1 MKKTKQKHYAFNTQ
15 LFFVI
20 AFFVVFLVLSICA
33 AIEQEIGLSIGFAVA
48 TLLPVFV
55 LLISPLYVVFSNEEI
70 EIIYILG
77 QREIIKWKN
86 IRCIYFNGS
95 LVSRGGGFPHYE
107 VAYLTDVKRA
117 FFVRGEIPKTRKT
130 KNISKCITRKRLL
143 ISERR

>member
-15 LFFVI
+15 LLFVI

-55 LLISPLYVVFSNEEI
+55 LLISPLYVVFSVEEI
-70 EIIYILG
+70 EIVYIMG
-77 QREIIKWKN
+77 QKEIIKRKN
-86 IRCIYFNGS
+86 IRYIRLNGAWI
-95 LVSRGGGFPHYE
+95 SRGGGLPHYE
-107 VAYLTDVKRA
+107 VAYPTDVKRA

-130 KNISKCITRKRLL
+130 KKYIKMYYKKDIV
-143 ISERR
+143 

>member
-20 AFFVVFLVLSICA
+20 AFFVFFLVLSICA

-55 LLISPLYVVFSNEEI
+55 LLISPLYVTFSDEEI
-70 EIIYILG
+70 EIVYIMG
-77 QREIIKWKN
+77 QREIIRWRN

-95 LVSRGGGFPHYE
+95 WVNSGGGPPHYE
-107 VAYLTDVKRA
+107 VAYPANVKRA

-130 KNISKCITRKRLL
+130 KKYIKMYYKKDIV
-143 ISERR
+143 